1 MSSQG
6 VPDYSFIFPQDR
18 ILISFY
24 HVIGRNPDNNLLSF
38 NIQMASRLH
47 LLPFLGLVA
56 AYPPGYIQYLKDFPE
71 ARNFAD
77 FTLFQTAK
85 GIFYKVGFP
94 F

>member
-1 MSSQG
+1 
-6 VPDYSFIFPQDR
+6 
-18 ILISFY
+18 
-24 HVIGRNPDNNLLSF
+24 
-38 NIQMASRLH
+38 MASRLH

-85 GIFYKVGFP
+85 GIFYKVCFP